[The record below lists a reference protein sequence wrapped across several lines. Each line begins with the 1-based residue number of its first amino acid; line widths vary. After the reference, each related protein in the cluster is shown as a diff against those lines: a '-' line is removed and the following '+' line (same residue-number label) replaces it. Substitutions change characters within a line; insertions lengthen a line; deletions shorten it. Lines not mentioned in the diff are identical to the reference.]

1 MTIKVLVVDDSA
13 LMRKK
18 ISELLESTGGIT
30 VKTAKNGREAISQNL
45 EFQPDVMTLDI
56 NMPELD
62 GLTALAEIML
72 QRPVPVVMLSSLTA
86 KGALA
91 TLEAMALGAVDY
103 IPKPDGT
110 ISLAIDD
117 IEKELLTKIR
127 NAAKAR
133 PKTFRSIEQV
143 RTVSPSLGRIKELP
157 SARKSPPDWS
167 STEPGFKVKKAV
179 SANSDELTG
188 LVLIGVS
195 TGGPGTLEMML
206 ASIPTYFPYPI
217 VIAQHMPAAF
227 TGPFASRL
235 NNVCSLEVTE
245 VSHLQ
250 KVEAGKVYIARGD
263 ADLVFT
269 NRAGVLHLQPK
280 PADPQ
285 FRWHP
290 SVELLGRS
298 ALECCHADGLIAI
311 LLTGMGDDGAEAFSH
326 IHVNGGRTI
335 AESEDSAVV
344 FGMPKE
350 LIERGGASLVLPA
363 NKIVPQLLRWA
374 NAILS

>member
-117 IEKELLTKIR
+117 IEKELIAKIR

-133 PKTFRSIEQV
+133 PKNFRAV
-143 RTVSPSLGRIKELP
+143 AHVNPTPSNVGHEFRAPKKATDEWSKHEP
-157 SARKSPPDWS
+157 RVRKS
-167 STEPGFKVKKAV
+167 VA
-179 SANSDELTG
+179 AASDELDG

-206 ASIPTYFPYPI
+206 ASIPAYFPYPI

-235 NNVCSLEVTE
+235 NSVCALDVLE

-263 ADLVFT
+263 ADLVLT

-298 ALECCHADGLIAI
+298 ALECCNADGLIAV
-311 LLTGMGDDGAEAFSH
+311 LLTGMGDDGAEAFRH
-326 IHVNGGRTI
+326 IHANGGRTI

-350 LIERGGASLVLPA
+350 LIERGGASMVLPA
-363 NKIVPQLLRWA
+363 NKIVSQLLRWA
-374 NAILS
+374 NTSLS

>member
-1 MTIKVLVVDDSA
+1 MTLKVLVVDDSA

-18 ISELLESTGGIT
+18 ITELLESAGGVS
-30 VKTAKNGREAISQNL
+30 VKTAKNGLEAISQNL

-86 KGALA
+86 KAALA

-103 IPKPDGT
+103 IAKPDGT

-117 IEKELLTKIR
+117 IEKELIAKIR

-133 PKTFRSIEQV
+133 PKNIRAAAHINQFSCPN
-143 RTVSPSLGRIKELP
+143 SEL
-157 SARKSPPDWS
+157 SVLKKGASDWS
-167 STEPGFKVKKAV
+167 RTEPASKMRKTVTPAP
-179 SANSDELTG
+179 DELNG

-206 ASIPTYFPYPI
+206 ANIPASFPYPI

-227 TGPFASRL
+227 TGPFANRL
-235 NNVCSLEVTE
+235 NSVCALEVLE
-245 VSHLQ
+245 VSQLQ
-250 KVEAGKVYIARGD
+250 KVEGGKVYIARGD

-269 NRAGVLHLQPK
+269 NRAGVLHMQPK

-298 ALECCHADGLIAI
+298 ALECCNADALIAV
-311 LLTGMGDDGAEAFSH
+311 LLTGMGDDGADAFRH

-350 LIERGGASLVLPA
+350 LIERGGASMVLPA
-363 NKIVPQLLRWA
+363 NKIVSQLLRWA
-374 NAILS
+374 NSSLS

>member
-117 IEKELLTKIR
+117 IEKELIAKIR

-133 PKTFRSIEQV
+133 PKNFRAV
-143 RTVSPSLGRIKELP
+143 AHVNPTPSCASHEFKAPKKTTGEWPRQEV
-157 SARKSPPDWS
+157 RKS
-167 STEPGFKVKKAV
+167 VA
-179 SANSDELTG
+179 AASDELDG

-206 ASIPTYFPYPI
+206 ASIPAYFPYPI

-227 TGPFASRL
+227 TGPFACRL
-235 NNVCSLEVTE
+235 NSVCSLDVLE

-298 ALECCHADGLIAI
+298 ALECCNADGLIAV
-311 LLTGMGDDGAEAFSH
+311 LLTGMGDDGAEAFRH
-326 IHVNGGRTI
+326 IHANGGRTI

-350 LIERGGASLVLPA
+350 LIERGGASMVLPA
-363 NKIVPQLLRWA
+363 NKIVSQLLRWA
-374 NAILS
+374 NTSLS